1 MEKSVPKKQESRK
14 YYQYAKT
21 TELKKKLAAD
31 TIISAFTIRMNN
43 GGSVICV
50 AHGHARKTG
59 VTNVVKMV
67 IQTDELSEKIMGLDY
82 LRMEPDWDDQLDKVN
97 IADVEEM
104 ISTSCLLLPL
114 MLEVGRTKQCMY
126 AVVHDDWSVTNG
138 RGQTAV
144 PKLCAGLMNRNMD

>member
-1 MEKSVPKKQESRK
+1 MVPKKRESRL

-21 TELKKKLAAD
+21 NKLKKKLAAE
-31 TIISAFTIRMNN
+31 TIISAFTIRISN
-43 GGSVICV
+43 GGGVICV
-50 AHGHARKTG
+50 AHGHERNPG
-59 VTNVVKMV
+59 VTNVVKMM
-67 IQTDELSEKIMGLDY
+67 IQTDEMTEKTIGFHY

-138 RGQTAV
+138 HGQTAV
-144 PKLCAGLMNRNMD
+144 PKLCAGLMNRNME

>member
-1 MEKSVPKKQESRK
+1 
-14 YYQYAKT
+14 
-21 TELKKKLAAD
+21 
-31 TIISAFTIRMNN
+31 MNN

-67 IQTDELSEKIMGLDY
+67 IQTDELAEKILGLDY

-97 IADVEEM
+97 IADAEEM